1 MPLSEIYHKFINELY
16 VCSKCDITIEVDTDE
31 EVHLIEID
39 NEYLNNELN
48 EIFEDIENYIEDTK
62 NNLPKEKSFM
72 FFTGKFFNV
81 NQLHNKI
88 LDSLDYE
95 LVNCNE
101 KSTTSI
107 EGYYLLIQNNDVN
120 RLLFNVYPNIKLIND
135 ISYEILNT
143 VDKINIRNKIEK
155 IHSKISNIINI
166 MIKMDKYKK
175 DVPKLKQELK
185 ALTKLKNHGEMTNS
199 TLNYM
204 LSKLNEYE
212 RY

>member
-1 MPLSEIYHKFINELY
+1 
-16 VCSKCDITIEVDTDE
+16 
-31 EVHLIEID
+31 
-39 NEYLNNELN
+39 
-48 EIFEDIENYIEDTK
+48 
-62 NNLPKEKSFM
+62 M

-81 NQLHNKI
+81 NQLHKKI

-135 ISYEILNT
+135 ISYEVLDTI
-143 VDKINIRNKIEK
+143 DKINIRNKIEK
-155 IHSKISNIINI
+155 IYSKISNIINI

-204 LSKLNEYE
+204 LGKLNEYE